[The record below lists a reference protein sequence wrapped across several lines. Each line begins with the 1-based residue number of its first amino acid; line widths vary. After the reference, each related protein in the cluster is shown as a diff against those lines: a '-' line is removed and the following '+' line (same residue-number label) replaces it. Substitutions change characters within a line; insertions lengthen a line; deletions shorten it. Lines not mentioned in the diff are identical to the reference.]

1 MLDFFFLFGVYLL
14 LAQLKRSLKN
24 LSPIW
29 FPSMNSYI
37 VDINEKLLNKTI
49 LIFSVNSVK
58 FNLAVNGGDYNSTVK
73 SSIFAI

>member
-1 MLDFFFLFGVYLL
+1 
-14 LAQLKRSLKN
+14 
-24 LSPIW
+24 
-29 FPSMNSYI
+29 MNSYI